1 MKKYKNFYK
10 TIISIISFLC
20 LEILLTGCTLSPL
33 KNNSEN
39 ISPYPQGDFIE
50 YENIKVASN
59 KDDVLDNNIELPN
72 EAKELL
78 NKNMKELYL
87 KGSLITPNRRF
98 IGLKKF

>member
-1 MKKYKNFYK
+1 MKKCKNFYK

-20 LEILLTGCTLSPL
+20 LLIFLTGCTLLPI
-33 KNNSEN
+33 KNNLKN

-50 YENIKVASN
+50 HKNIKFAYKQN
-59 KDDVLDNNIELPN
+59 DVLDNNIELPN